1 MKNRNRHAGQST
13 RKMASK
19 RRRARVWS
27 GLLMVGAVLLILVL
41 VFQYEALGIGTLG
54 LLGLYVLAR
63 LIMYYAETRDRRMK
77 KGERRAVRGAR
88 AEERIGSI
96 LATLGEDYLVIHDV
110 TSPHGN
116 IDHIVISR
124 QDDVFLIETKAH
136 SGRVSVANGRV
147 LINGHE
153 AEKDFI
159 GQALSNTYWLRD
171 TILSEI
177 QAKAWITPVVVF
189 ANAFVEPT
197 ASVKGVRI
205 INWKYLLNTLH
216 RQAAK
221 GRNSGVWQNRE
232 KLQKALSVTRM
243 DSR

>member
-1 MKNRNRHAGQST
+1 
-13 RKMASK
+13 
-19 RRRARVWS
+19 
-27 GLLMVGAVLLILVL
+27 
-41 VFQYEALGIGTLG
+41 
-54 LLGLYVLAR
+54 LGLYVLAR
-63 LIMYYAETRDRRMK
+63 LLMSYAEARDRRMR
-77 KGERRAVRGAR
+77 KGERRAIRGAK

-110 TSPHGN
+110 TSPYGN

-124 QDDVFLIETKAH
+124 QGGVFLVETKARG
-136 SGRVSVANGRV
+136 GRVSVADGRV
-147 LINGHE
+147 LVNGRE

-177 QAKAWITPVVVF
+177 QVKAWITPLVVF
-189 ANAFVEPT
+189 ANAFVEHA

-216 RQAAK
+216 TQAARV
-221 GRNSGVWQNRE
+221 RNPGVWENRE
-232 KLQKALSVTRM
+232 KLQKALSVTQM
-243 DSR
+243 NSM